1 MRLCGRAKRS
11 SILLLRSALIPPQS
25 GNLNASAQRFDRAS
39 KRAKRVDSCTL
50 FAQPTVAQSS
60 SKITLTDFSA
70 HDGFARRGGAR
81 AARRGREAQLREQ
94 ARKGRKWEVEV
105 GVGFGPRSP
114 LPMVTTHLP
123 PQPARAHDACRC
135 SRDAFH
141 AHHPFGSP
149 TRGSMA
155 SSSRRVI
162 DSAVHVWSTG
172 REPFPWA
179 VPPPPSLAEAATPE
193 ALIASAAAAGV
204 AGALIVQ
211 PANHMF
217 DHAYVTAALKA
228 HPTFFRGMGLANPT
242 LPPAEAV
249 AALEALHAA
258 GFVGVRFNAGAFEG
272 GLTSDVGRALYKRAG
287 ELGMPVGVMCFKG
300 LGPFVP
306 ALQALCDAHPE
317 TTLVVDHLGFFR
329 QPAIGGQL
337 GGAAANDDDAWA
349 GLLGLARYPQVHV
362 KVSALFRASGE
373 APPHL
378 DLQPRLAACCA
389 RTGRSG

>member
-1 MRLCGRAKRS
+1 MPLLSRRL
-11 SILLLRSALIPPQS
+11 
-25 GNLNASAQRFDRAS
+25 F
-39 KRAKRVDSCTL
+39 
-50 FAQPTVAQSS
+50 
-60 SKITLTDFSA
+60 TLTT
-70 HDGFARRGGAR
+70 
-81 AARRGREAQLREQ
+81 L
-94 ARKGRKWEVEV
+94 
-105 GVGFGPRSP
+105 
-114 LPMVTTHLP
+114 
-123 PQPARAHDACRC
+123 
-135 SRDAFH
+135 
-141 AHHPFGSP
+141 FGSP

-172 REPFPWA
+172 RDPFPWA

-306 ALQALCDAHPE
+306 ALTALCEAHPE

-378 DLQPRLAACCA
+378 DLQPRLAALLRAYGKERLMWGSDFPFVLPGGFPLPDGVDATPAAMTYSEAARVLDSWSLPELDDAARDALMGGNAARLFGFDEQCA
-389 RTGRSG
+389 